1 MVLSVRGV
9 STNGMDFDTIIGLI
23 TVNPARKLTL
33 LRIAELLHILR
44 RKRSARWKSSLARRL
59 KSDGLE
65 LCNRA
70 HTFPKLLCLTKRV
83 GGTLFAYYSTLYPV

>member
-33 LRIAELLHILR
+33 LGIAELHILR

-65 LCNRA
+65 FCNRA
-70 HTFPKLLCLTKRV
+70 RTFPKLLCLTKRV